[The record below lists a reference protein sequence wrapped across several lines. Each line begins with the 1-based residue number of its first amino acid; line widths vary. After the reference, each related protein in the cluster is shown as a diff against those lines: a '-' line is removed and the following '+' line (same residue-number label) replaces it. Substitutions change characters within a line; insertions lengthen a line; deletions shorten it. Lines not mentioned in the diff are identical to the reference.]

1 MSKTL
6 KELVKIRKIPFDKE
20 QLARV
25 AKAYEFAKKA
35 HAGQKRKNGVDDYF
49 EHCVET
55 AAIIAKM
62 GLGSISTAAAL
73 LHDVPEDT
81 SYTMEDIEREF
92 GKDVAF
98 VIDGVTKV
106 GKVRLRE
113 NAQEYFLENLRKMFL
128 AMAADIRVV
137 LIKIADRLHNM
148 RTLDCLPEKKRER
161 IAKETMEIFV
171 PIANRLGIGEVK
183 GELEDLSF
191 KYLDPENYKKIVKLE
206 NEAFAE
212 RQSYVNKAMK
222 ELQEEFRREKLKL
235 IDIHGRAKHYYSLF
249 TKLQDHDMDIS
260 KIHDLSAIRIIFPTV
275 ANCYEALGIVHKRYN
290 PLIGR
295 IKDYISLP
303 KPNGYRSI
311 HTTVFGPEGKI
322 LEIQIRTERMHDE
335 AEYGIAAHW
344 IYSEKKT
351 WKDFIVGKKKDVDIP
366 EDQLR
371 WITQLREWQRETG
384 GQTDE
389 FWASLKIDFF
399 KNHIFAFTPKGDVI
413 DLPEKATPV
422 DFAYQIHTEVGDRM
436 ESVKINGRMVSLSHE
451 IHNGDVVEVITSKEN
466 KMPNRDW
473 LKFAKTVQAKSKI
486 KASLRKHGI
495 EVV

>member
-1 MSKTL
+1 MLTL
-6 KELVKIRKIPFDKE
+6 NELIKIRKIPFDKS
-20 QLARV
+20 QLERIS
-25 AKAYEFAKKA
+25 KAYDFAKKA
-35 HAGQKRKNGVDDYF
+35 HSGQKRKNGVTDYF

-55 AAIIAKM
+55 AAILIKM
-62 GLGSISTAAAL
+62 GLGSISTTAAL

-81 SYTMEDIEREF
+81 EYTMEDIEKEF

-98 VIDGVTKV
+98 VVDGVTKV

-113 NAQEYFLENLRKMFL
+113 DMKEYYLENLRKMFL
-128 AMAADIRVV
+128 SMAADIRVV
-137 LIKIADRLHNM
+137 LIKTADRLHNM
-148 RTLDCLPEKKRER
+148 RTLSNLPETKRER

-171 PIANRLGIGEVK
+171 PIANRLGIGEIK
-183 GELEDLSF
+183 GELEDLAF
-191 KYLDPENYKKIVKLE
+191 KHLDPENYKKIVKLE
-206 NEAFAE
+206 DEAFAE
-212 RQSYVNKAMK
+212 RAVYVDQAIK
-222 ELQEEFRREKLKL
+222 ELKKEFKKENLKV

-249 TKLQDHDMDIS
+249 KKLQNHDMDMS

-275 ANCYEALGIVHKRYN
+275 ANCYEALGIVHKKYN

-311 HTTVFGPEGKI
+311 HTTVFGPKGKI
-322 LEIQIRTERMHDE
+322 LEIQIRTERMHNE

-344 IYSEKKT
+344 IYSEKKS
-351 WKDFIVGKKKDVDIP
+351 WKDFITGKNKQPIVPDN
-366 EDQLR
+366 QLH
-371 WITQLREWQRETG
+371 WISQLREWQRETG

-413 DLPEKATPV
+413 ELPEKATPI
-422 DFAYQIHTEVGDRM
+422 DFAYQIHTEVGNKT
-436 ESVKINGRMVSLSHE
+436 ESARINSKMVSLSHE

-466 KMPNRDW
+466 KLPNRDW
-473 LKFAKTVQAKSKI
+473 LKFVKTVQARSKI
-486 KASLRKHGI
+486 KNSLKKGGI
-495 EVV
+495 EIV